1 MCACQLVP
9 LTTFAPKN
17 CRQAS
22 LRAFASPTVHARTQ
36 APWMVAHLPVLTSA
50 LTDAS
55 PQFTDGDEELV
66 KHVKRRASMFHPETP
81 EQILHMQQTRHELT
95 GKLVPRL
102 TENR

>member
-1 MCACQLVP
+1 MAGIGVIL
-9 LTTFAPKN
+9 
-17 CRQAS
+17 AS
-22 LRAFASPTVHARTQ
+22 AVGFSWAA
-36 APWMVAHLPVLTSA
+36 
-50 LTDAS
+50 TDAKDLERQKALRYHLS
-55 PQFTDGDEELV
+55 GKFTDGDEELV

>member
-1 MCACQLVP
+1 M
-9 LTTFAPKN
+9 
-17 CRQAS
+17 
-22 LRAFASPTVHARTQ
+22 RAFASPTVHARTQ

>member
-1 MCACQLVP
+1 MGGIQSLSRAYLPLPTPRYASSPPRCSLQL
-9 LTTFAPKN
+9 A
-17 CRQAS
+17 R
-22 LRAFASPTVHARTQ
+22 RAAEGVRCGA
-36 APWMVAHLPVLTSA
+36 
-50 LTDAS
+50 TDAS